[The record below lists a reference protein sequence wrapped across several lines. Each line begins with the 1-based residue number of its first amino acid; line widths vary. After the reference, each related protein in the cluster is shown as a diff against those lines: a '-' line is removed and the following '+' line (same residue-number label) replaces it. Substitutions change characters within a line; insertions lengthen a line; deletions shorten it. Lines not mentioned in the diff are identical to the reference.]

1 MKKTLIALA
10 FACALPAAFAGGQG
24 MGPDGAKLDRMA
36 AALQLTDEQK
46 ARVKTLFDE
55 HQVQRQAMREQM
67 RARMAEVLTPEQL
80 AKHDALREQHRGQW
94 KERHGR
100 HRDCDNKPAAN

>member
-10 FACALPAAFAGGQG
+10 FACALPVAFAGGHG
-24 MGPDGAKLDRMA
+24 MGRDGAKLDRMA

-46 ARVKTLFDE
+46 TRVKALFDE

-67 RARMAEVLTPEQL
+67 HARMAEVLTPEQL
-80 AKHDALREQHRGQW
+80 AQHDALREQHRGQW

-100 HRDCDNKPAAN
+100 QHDCDHKPAAN